1 MKLMYPFGDRVNDLN
16 VAGMREVRWTLESVN
31 DMDSA
36 QQLRNWRLVFILFVG
51 CLKSKNIYHFSVKLV
66 IWVTADGV
74 KN

>member
-51 CLKSKNIYHFSVKLV
+51 YNV
-66 IWVTADGV
+66 
-74 KN
+74 